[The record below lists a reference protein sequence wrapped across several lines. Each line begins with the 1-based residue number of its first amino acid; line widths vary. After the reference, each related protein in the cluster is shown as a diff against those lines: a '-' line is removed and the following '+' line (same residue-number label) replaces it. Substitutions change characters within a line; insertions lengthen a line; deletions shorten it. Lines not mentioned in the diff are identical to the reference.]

1 MANVQAN
8 ILSCPYYTAI
18 AKEYA
23 LQVVYACNGE
33 TPGKEVDFRIEISIL
48 FSYEAMTQGA
58 HIGRLEVRC
67 AGNLESKERNRS

>member
-1 MANVQAN
+1 MAKVQAN
-8 ILSCPYYTAI
+8 LLSCPYYTSI

-23 LQVVYACNGE
+23 LQGVYICKGDAI
-33 TPGKEVDFRIEISIL
+33 GKEVDFRIEISIL